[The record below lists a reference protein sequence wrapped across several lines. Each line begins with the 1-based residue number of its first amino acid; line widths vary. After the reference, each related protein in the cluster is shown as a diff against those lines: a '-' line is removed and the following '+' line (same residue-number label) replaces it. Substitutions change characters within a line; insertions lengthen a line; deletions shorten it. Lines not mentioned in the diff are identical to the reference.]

1 MTREDTLKE
10 IIEGY
15 RRTIEHRYQYES
27 IKRNYAIPNTITE
40 STVNQLRHYFLDYIY
55 PKYETRVELDK
66 AFQSLDDY
74 IKYPQKLFRILLDA
88 SILVFSYGRH
98 LPKILKSGLKAMKS
112 FRAAAKFEQ
121 TFVDLAIQKDIKAP
135 FDQAKINKL
144 LKNLP
149 RKDIEAF
156 IDVSQSL
163 FDTLHDRTQ
172 VNKIIEIME
181 YLIGIMN
188 QKSKTYSKSQIK
200 GLEIALELL
209 IEGNKLFNDL
219 ATEDKKKLV
228 YLITNIERDVLDQ
241 LSQDNY

>member
-15 RRTIEHRYQYES
+15 RRTIEHRYMYEN
-27 IKRNYAIPNTITE
+27 IKNNYVIPNSITE
-40 STVNQLRHYFLDYIY
+40 GTVNQLRHYFLDYIY
-55 PKYETRVELDK
+55 PEYETRVELDK
-66 AFQSLDDY
+66 AFKSLDDY
-74 IKYPQKLFRILLDA
+74 IKHPQKLFRILLDA
-88 SILVFSYGRH
+88 SILVFNYGRH
-98 LPKILKSGLKAMKS
+98 LPKIFKSGLKAMKS
-112 FRAAAKFEQ
+112 FRAAAKFED
-121 TFVDLAIQKDIKAP
+121 TFVELAIQKDIKAP
-135 FDQAKINKL
+135 FDQSKINTL

-163 FDTLHDRTQ
+163 FETLHDQSQ

-181 YLIGIMN
+181 YLIGITN
-188 QKSKTYSKSQIK
+188 QKSKTYTKSQIK

-209 IEGNKLFNDL
+209 IEGNKLFNNLD
-219 ATEDKKKLV
+219 TEDKKKLV

-241 LSQDNY
+241 ISEDNY

>member
-15 RRTIEHRYQYES
+15 RRTIEDRYQYEN

-40 STVNQLRHYFLDYIY
+40 GTVNQLRHYFLDYIY
-55 PKYETRVELDK
+55 PEYETRVELDK
-66 AFQSLDDY
+66 AFKSLDDY
-74 IKYPQKLFRILLDA
+74 IKHPHKLFRILLDA
-88 SILVFSYGRH
+88 SILVFNYGRH
-98 LPKILKSGLKAMKS
+98 LPKILKSGIKAMKS

-121 TFVDLAIQKDIKAP
+121 TFVELAIQKNIKAP
-135 FDQAKINKL
+135 FDQAKINTL

-149 RKDIEAF
+149 RKDIETF

-163 FDTLHDRTQ
+163 FDTLHDQTQ
-172 VNKIIEIME
+172 INKIIEIME

-188 QKSKTYSKSQIK
+188 QKSKTYTKSQIK

-241 LSQDNY
+241 ISEDY